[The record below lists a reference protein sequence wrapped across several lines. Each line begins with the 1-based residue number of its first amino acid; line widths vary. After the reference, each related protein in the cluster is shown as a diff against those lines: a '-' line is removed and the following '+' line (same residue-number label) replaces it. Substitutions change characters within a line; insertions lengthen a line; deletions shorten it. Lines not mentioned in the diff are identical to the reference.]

1 MSLVLDREQTATRP
15 SPHRDLTAQPVVPTS
30 TAGSAASG
38 ATPVAT
44 AEVTR
49 SRSASLPMGVRG
61 LLALAAALLVILG
74 LAAAS
79 LVVGVADLDGHVLLH
94 SRVPRTL
101 ALVLAGS
108 ALAVSGQ
115 IMQLLTRNVFVEPST
130 AGTMEFATAGLLVSA
145 LVWPGAPMIAKMGF
159 GAVAALLGTA
169 LFLRI
174 LARIPLRDMLVT
186 PLVGMMLGGV
196 VSAGVTFVAYRT
208 DLMQSLSSWTTGDF
222 SAVLSG
228 RYELLWVA
236 GALTL
241 LASFLADRFTV
252 AGMGEAFTTN
262 LGLDHR
268 RTVMV
273 GMAVAAVV
281 SATVVV
287 TVGALPFLG
296 LVVPNIVRSVIG
308 DNCRR
313 SVPWVALLGAGFV
326 LACDLLA
333 RLVIHP
339 FEMPIGTVMGIVGAA
354 AFLVILLRGRR

>member
-1 MSLVLDREQTATRP
+1 MSVALACLVLL
-15 SPHRDLTAQPVVPTS
+15 S
-30 TAGSAASG
+30 
-38 ATPVAT
+38 
-44 AEVTR
+44 
-49 SRSASLPMGVRG
+49 
-61 LLALAAALLVILG
+61 
-74 LAAAS
+74 AAS
-79 LVVGVADLDGHVLLH
+79 LVVGVADLDSNVLLH

-145 LVWPGAPMIAKMGF
+145 LFFPGAPVVVKMCY
-159 GAVAALLGTA
+159 GAVAALIGTA
-169 LFLRI
+169 VFLRV
-174 LARIPLRDMLVT
+174 LAAVPLKDMLVT

-196 VSAGVTFVAYRT
+196 VSAGVTFVAYRA
-208 DLMQSLSSWTTGDF
+208 DLVQSLSSWTTGDF
-222 SAVLSG
+222 SAILAG
-228 RYELLWVA
+228 RYELLWIA
-236 GALTL
+236 GGLTL
-241 LASFLADRFTV
+241 LASLLADRFTV

-268 RTVMV
+268 RTVMI
-273 GMAVAAVV
+273 GMSVVAVV

-296 LVVPNIVRSVIG
+296 LVVPNIVRNTIG

-313 SVPWVALLGAGFV
+313 AVPWVAVLGAGFV
-326 LACDLLA
+326 LACDLVS

-339 FEMPIGTVMGIVGAA
+339 FEMPIGTVMGVVGAV

>member
-1 MSLVLDREQTATRP
+1 MSVALAGLVLL
-15 SPHRDLTAQPVVPTS
+15 S
-30 TAGSAASG
+30 
-38 ATPVAT
+38 
-44 AEVTR
+44 
-49 SRSASLPMGVRG
+49 
-61 LLALAAALLVILG
+61 
-74 LAAAS
+74 AAS
-79 LVVGVADLDGHVLLH
+79 LVVGVAELDTNVLLH

-130 AGTMEFATAGLLVSA
+130 AGTMEFATAGLLVST
-145 LVWPGAPMIAKMGF
+145 LFFPGAPVVVKMCF
-159 GAVAALLGTA
+159 GAVAALIGTA
-169 LFLRI
+169 IFLRV
-174 LARIPLRDMLVT
+174 LAAVPLKDMLVT

-196 VSAGVTFVAYRT
+196 VSAGVTFVAYRA
-208 DLMQSLSSWTTGDF
+208 DLVQSLSSWTTGDF
-222 SAVLSG
+222 SAVLAG
-228 RYELLWVA
+228 RYELLWIA

-241 LASFLADRFTV
+241 LAALLADRFTV

-268 RTVMV
+268 RTVMI
-273 GMAVAAVV
+273 GMGVVAVV

-296 LVVPNIVRSVIG
+296 LVVPNIVRNTIG

-313 SVPWVALLGAGFV
+313 AVPWVAVMGAGFV
-326 LACDLLA
+326 LACDLVS

-339 FEMPIGTVMGIVGAA
+339 FEMPIGTVMGVVGAL